1 MSTVRRL
8 SGWALGGL
16 LVLVT
21 AVPIRA
27 KVGDPLASF
36 TSGPVI
42 HQLRLNPAG
51 QMALGGMPPGRTL
64 HRFVSDDGVITVDAV
79 VEQGA
84 IDQLILYLPGEERR
98 GFQVNM
104 FLQHAVGSVFG
115 AQKGMLAFRAAVLNR
130 RETALAWGGYT
141 MRFTPMEGGQLRV
154 LVSR

>member
-1 MSTVRRL
+1 VSPRL
-8 SGWALGGL
+8 LWGL
-16 LVLVT
+16 AVLV
-21 AVPIRA
+21 AAAPVRA
-27 KVGDPLASF
+27 RVGDPLASF

-51 QMALGGMPPGRTL
+51 QMALGGSPPGRTL
-64 HRFVSDDGVITVDAV
+64 HRFVSDDGTITVDAV
-79 VEQGA
+79 VEDGA
-84 IDQLILYLPGEERR
+84 IDQLLLYLPGEERR

-130 RETALAWGGYT
+130 RETYLTWGGYT
-141 MRFTPMEGGQLRV
+141 MRFTPMERGLLRV